1 MSEAGLRDVIGQGFN
16 LAPKSCQLS
25 DKRLGGGS
33 NAYLA
38 CMSGAL
44 HVWELAIHSR
54 NLGRKYGGFSPG
66 SQS

>member
-1 MSEAGLRDVIGQGFN
+1 MGHMGFRGDGAHVRGRAARCIGQGFN
-16 LAPKSCQLS
+16 LAPNSCQLS

-54 NLGRKYGGFSPG
+54 NL
-66 SQS
+66 